1 MKKFW
6 NGKAPLVFALC
17 LFCAQIALAQ
27 QTRTVAPR
35 ITAAVDETKLVTLTG
50 NTHPLA
56 QARFDQGA
64 APDSLQL
71 ERLMIIL
78 KRSPEQEAAL
88 RTLLDA
94 QQDSRSP
101 NFHKWLT
108 PEQFGKQFGPADS
121 DIQVVTGWLES
132 HGFRVTNVTKG
143 KTTIEFSG
151 NAALVRQAFHTDI
164 HNFVVNG
171 EQHWANTRDPQ
182 IPAAISPVV
191 SGIKSLHSF
200 FKKPMHT
207 LVKSNAPITVKKG
220 PIPAINL
227 TDGSH
232 ALVPGDFATIYNVK
246 PLYTGGTTGS
256 GKTIG
261 IIGRS
266 NINLSDVSDFRTLA
280 GLPANN
286 PTVVLNG
293 PNPGDL
299 GGGEEI
305 EALLDNEWSGG
316 IGQGASVK
324 FIVSESTET
333 ADGVDLSALYIVDND
348 LTDVMS
354 ESFSL
359 CELALNNDINNGQVQ
374 FDLLVSEQAAAQG
387 ITFIAATGDAGAAG
401 CDNAGESVAQFPASV
416 GLPASTPFTTAVGGT
431 QFDEKGDD
439 ALYWSANNG
448 ADFSSALMYIPEEVW
463 NESCAAGSCPS
474 GVNPNLSSGGGGPS
488 AIFGKP
494 AFQAGVAGIPS
505 DGARD
510 IPDISFSAAGHDG
523 YIVCQGHGTNSGCD
537 MGSVFV
543 VAGTSASTPSF
554 AGIMSLVDQKT
565 NSRQGLANITL
576 YRLAAGETLANC
588 NASKLEPAAPPAANC
603 IFNDVTVGNNSVP
616 GDTGFA
622 ATTGYDRATG
632 LGSAN
637 VANLVNGW
645 APDTRTASTT
655 TLTIAPASFMHGAA
669 GVTASGS
676 VTGSGGTPT
685 GDVAFV
691 ADGTTLP
698 GTGFQTLAGGTY
710 NTSVPDLPGGGP
722 YNVVAE
728 YSGDTKFSPSK
739 STAFSVTVT
748 PEPSSVVVSAING
761 NTGNPLA
768 ASVPSGT
775 LIFVR
780 VDAAGASGQG
790 IPTGNVTLTDADAN
804 DGATLK
810 LNSFGFAELQTSNLP
825 SGSHAFSASYAGDA
839 SFNSSSSTS
848 PANFTITGGTGGGS
862 FTIGV
867 SSATM
872 TVAAGTSAMTTVS
885 ATGTGGFAG
894 TVTLTD
900 SVAGPNGAVEP
911 PTCAF
916 SPANTI
922 ALTSGAPMGQVT
934 MTCTTQMKSH
944 VLFILLRGPNR
955 PVWLGVSAA
964 LALLCIFALGLPMQK
979 RRWGTAFALVVL
991 AAASA
996 VAGCGGGGGGGGG
1009 GGNPG
1014 TTPGAYVVTITGTS
1028 GSTTAPTKTFT
1039 ITVQ

>member
-6 NGKAPLVFALC
+6 NGKALLVFALC
-17 LFCAQIALAQ
+17 LFCAQLALAQ
-27 QTRTVAPR
+27 QPQTVAPR

-78 KRSPEQEAAL
+78 KRGPEQEAAL
-88 RTLLDA
+88 RTLLDE
-94 QQDSRSP
+94 QQDSRSS

-121 DIQVVTGWLES
+121 DIQVVKGWLES

-164 HNFVVNG
+164 HKFVVNG

-207 LVKSNAPITVKKG
+207 VVKRNAPIIVKKG
-220 PIPAINL
+220 PIPALNL

-246 PLYTGGTTGS
+246 PLYTAGTTGS

-261 IIGRS
+261 IVGRS

-316 IGQGASVK
+316 VGQGASVK
-324 FIVSESTET
+324 FVVSESTET

-387 ITFIAATGDAGAAG
+387 ITFVAATGDAGAAG
-401 CDNAGESVAQFPASV
+401 CDNPGEATAQFPASV
-416 GLPASTPFTTAVGGT
+416 GLPASTPFTTAIGGT
-431 QFDEKGDD
+431 QFDENGDD
-439 ALYWSANNG
+439 ALYWAASNG
-448 ADFSSALMYIPEEVW
+448 ADFSSALKYIPEEVW
-463 NESCAAGSCPS
+463 NESCSTAQCGNNA
-474 GVNPNLSSGGGGPS
+474 NLSAGGGGPS

-523 YIVCQGHGTNSGCD
+523 YVVCQGHGTTSGCD
-537 MGSVFV
+537 MGSVFI
-543 VAGTSASTPSF
+543 VAGTSAGTPSF

-616 GDTGFA
+616 GDTGFT
-622 ATTGYDRATG
+622 ATTGFDRATG

-645 APDTRTASTT
+645 APDTRTATTT
-655 TLTIAPASFMHGAA
+655 TLTIAPSSFMHGSA

-739 STAFSVTVT
+739 STAFSVTVSA
-748 PEPSSVVVSAING
+748 EPSSVVVSAING
-761 NTGNPLA
+761 TTGNPLA
-768 ASVPSGT
+768 ASVAPGT
-775 LIFVR
+775 LIFLR
-780 VDAAGASGQG
+780 VDVAGASGQG
-790 IPTGNVTLTDADAN
+790 IPTGSVTLTDADAN

-810 LNSFGFAELQTSNLP
+810 LNSFGFAELQTAALP
-825 SGSHAFSASYAGDA
+825 SGNHSFSASYTGDA
-839 SFNSSSSTS
+839 SFNASSSTA
-848 PANFTITGGTGGGS
+848 PAAFMITGGGGGGS
-862 FTIGV
+862 FTV
-867 SSATM
+867 SAVPASQS
-872 TVAAGTSAMTTVS
+872 VAAGSPAMTHAT
-885 ATGTGGFAG
+885 ATGSGGFAG
-894 TVTLTD
+894 TVTM
-900 SVAGPNGAVEP
+900 SEVVVGPNGAVEP

-916 SPANTI
+916 SPANTV
-922 ALTSGAPMGQVT
+922 ALTASTTSGFVT
-934 MTCTTQMKSH
+934 MTCTTQAKSH
-944 VLFILLRGPNR
+944 VLFMPLRGPNR

-964 LALLCIFALGLPMQK
+964 LALLCIFALSLPKQK
-979 RRWGTAFALVVL
+979 RHWATAFALVAL
-991 AAASA
+991 AAATA
-996 VAGCGGGGGGGGG
+996 VTGCGGGGGGGGG

-1014 TTPGAYVVTITGTS
+1014 TTPGTYTVTITGTS
-1028 GSTTAPTKTFT
+1028 GSSSPTTTFT
-1039 ITVQ
+1039 ITVN